1 MIERG
6 IDADSINSIIAVY
19 TKHGWTLRR
28 VLLSSGLRS
37 AFTNAAVFDG
47 AEIIDADFDAMW
59 FSRVRNE
66 RETAWEIR
74 HISNTAYALVA
85 VVDSEQDDEAA
96 TLAETEQRF
105 ANALDSRP
113 KGH

>member
-1 MIERG
+1 M
-6 IDADSINSIIAVY
+6 IDADSINSIISVY
-19 TKHGWTLRR
+19 VKHGWTLRR
-28 VLLSSGLRS
+28 VLLSDALKTSLGDS
-37 AFTNAAVFDG
+37 FAFGESEVVT
-47 AEIIDADFDAMW
+47 ADFDALW
-59 FSRVRNE
+59 FSRVRND

-85 VVDSEQDDEAA
+85 VVDSEQDDETA

-105 ANALDSRP
+105 AAALAGRS

>member
-1 MIERG
+1 M
-6 IDADSINSIIAVY
+6 IDAGAINSIIMVY
-19 TKHGWTLRR
+19 VKHGWTLRR
-28 VLLSSGLRS
+28 VLLSKTLKSSLADS
-37 AFTNAAVFDG
+37 QDFAG
-47 AEIIDADFDAMW
+47 AEFIDADFDALW
-59 FSRVRNE
+59 FSRIRNE

-105 ANALDSRP
+105 AASLANRAQ
-113 KGH
+113 GH